1 MNCSSFNNIADFVR
15 GDVTDQSDASEGES
29 FTTELTCKCLRLMP
43 YRFQTTEP
51 VSDYIEKYSMI
62 FMTNKYSV
70 PLQVTF
76 TSKGVRIAGILENKD
91 EKFVLNI
98 YKREVIKVIAH
109 FGSSEQ
115 AQPLVTLYMLKTC
128 AQYVKAQLKLPDDP
142 PNERE

>member
-1 MNCSSFNNIADFVR
+1 MKIITNNCTIH
-15 GDVTDQSDASEGES
+15 
-29 FTTELTCKCLRLMP
+29 
-43 YRFQTTEP
+43 
-51 VSDYIEKYSMI
+51 
-62 FMTNKYSV
+62 
-70 PLQVTF
+70 LQVTF
-76 TSKGVRIAGILENKD
+76 TSKGVRIAGVLENKD

-142 PNERE
+142 PNEREYRL